1 MVDREQPEER
11 ACRLQILV
19 NVLEWSKHPASG
31 LAVEDV
37 LVMGSQALHL
47 YHQLPY
53 QREGAVPAMLLAKNT
68 QCDFGFPGYI
78 VNLFIS

>member
-19 NVLEWSKHPASG
+19 NVHPASG

-47 YHQLPY
+47 YRQLPY
-53 QREGAVPAMLLAKNT
+53 KREEAVPTMLLAKNT
-68 QCDFGFPGYI
+68 QNVILVFLDI
-78 VNLFIS
+78 L